1 MRRRVPFALI
11 GAGALLFVL
20 RGLASGQIV
29 EGGLAPDPA
38 SAPIYD
44 PPGYYGMAWGVPSY
58 GVPRTYSNFASPFG
72 GVGYGYGYAPYA
84 LLPGPYGGA
93 LWRPGFIEP
102 GYVYAQGAYRTYPI
116 PRGAVPPPPGVP
128 VGYYAPA
135 LGPPMF
141 YRP

>member
-1 MRRRVPFALI
+1 MTRRFPLALL
-11 GAGALLFVL
+11 GAGVLLTMIA
-20 RGLASGQIV
+20 GPASAQV
-29 EGGLAPDPA
+29 AGGVAPPDPA

-44 PPGYYGMAWGVPSY
+44 PPGYYGMAWGVPSF
-58 GVPRTYSNFASPFG
+58 GVPRAYSNFASPFG
-72 GVGYGYGYAPYA
+72 GVGYGYGYSPYA

-102 GYVYAQGAYRTYPI
+102 GYFYAQGAYSTYPI
-116 PRGAVPPPPGVP
+116 PRGAVTPPPGVP

-141 YRP
+141 FRP